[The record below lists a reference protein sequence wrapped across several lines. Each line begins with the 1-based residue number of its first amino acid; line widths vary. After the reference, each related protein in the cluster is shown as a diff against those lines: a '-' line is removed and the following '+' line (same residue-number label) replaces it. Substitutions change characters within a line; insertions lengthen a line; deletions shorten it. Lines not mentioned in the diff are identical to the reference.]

1 MPPIDSNLDL
11 RTIKSV
17 KQIAPSAE
25 QRTLGRLDVRIG
37 EGISVALT
45 RLSTGQ
51 SYEFRVMD
59 FSSIGIGVE
68 SLPEDSREL
77 SPEDFHDGETL
88 HVNFRLSNRN
98 DSDHRYEFPCRV
110 QYVLLQVNGRIRMG
124 LERIDVEEL
133 RNRFSDG
140 RMFTIPD
147 TVLLR
152 GLIDHPFLYDQTSI
166 IEVRRISRKSI
177 IVVNRDRHFAVFPS
191 VPVIFSL
198 NIFSGREP
206 INGHVSWVRPL
217 NENGQG
223 GGLEFAIEI
232 DFMSD
237 ATDQG
242 LVRYLMRLTRSQ
254 PLDLR
259 KAGFDT
265 RKIKNIISY
274 RFLKT
279 QQEYIEV
286 LKLRR
291 EAYASVRKLARD
303 ADLVSVSYENDEY
316 SRILTAWHEN
326 RLVGSV
332 NISFA
337 DGVKVP
343 FEFQKYISESDFA
356 KLPSPDQIIEVTGL
370 CTHHGYRKTDVLVGM
385 FERMFQVMV
394 TSGRSFFV
402 AASDKYLW
410 RVYETIGFKKTG
422 IKYTVKKLHD
432 LELDVITVNRRVG
445 AYGWEMDPMRWDEL
459 YHQISDHLDMRGVLP
474 KSARHRVVS
483 PVYKMYIDIIKGLQE
498 SKMPGADIMRNL
510 LLNNQETRDE

>member
-274 RFLKT
+274 R
-279 QQEYIEV
+279 
-286 LKLRR
+286 
-291 EAYASVRKLARD
+291 
-303 ADLVSVSYENDEY
+303 
-316 SRILTAWHEN
+316 
-326 RLVGSV
+326 
-332 NISFA
+332 
-337 DGVKVP
+337 
-343 FEFQKYISESDFA
+343 
-356 KLPSPDQIIEVTGL
+356 
-370 CTHHGYRKTDVLVGM
+370 
-385 FERMFQVMV
+385 
-394 TSGRSFFV
+394 
-402 AASDKYLW
+402 
-410 RVYETIGFKKTG
+410 
-422 IKYTVKKLHD
+422 
-432 LELDVITVNRRVG
+432 
-445 AYGWEMDPMRWDEL
+445 
-459 YHQISDHLDMRGVLP
+459 
-474 KSARHRVVS
+474 
-483 PVYKMYIDIIKGLQE
+483 
-498 SKMPGADIMRNL
+498 
-510 LLNNQETRDE
+510 